1 MSKTLILTEKPSVAQ
16 DFARA
21 LNVKGRRDGY
31 IENSSYV
38 ITWAVGHLVELKKP
52 EDYHPQWKVWKLD
65 TLPIMPKS
73 FEYSPIDKTLQQFQI
88 IQNLLNKAPDR
99 IIIATDAGREGE
111 VIARTIL
118 LMCNRLQNVS
128 LYRFWTSQ
136 ALTDTVIRDA
146 LKECKPATDYDRL
159 WKAGQSRQIADW
171 LVGMNGSRAAT
182 LKMNDLFS
190 VGRVQTAVLALLVD
204 RRRER
209 ENFKPEP
216 YWILKAL
223 FNNPKGEW
231 WGTWFCKRKTRLPTE
246 EKAQEIEKK
255 VAGQDGIVQSVKKQK
270 KSEPPPQLYALT
282 DLQRDANNKF
292 GFSAQQ
298 TLQLAQ
304 DLYEKFKC
312 LSYPRTDARVLG
324 TKNAD
329 LVQSTVSKL
338 STFYPGIFDGV
349 QPRRMKNT
357 YRRVFNDAKLTDH
370 HALIPLSPLPSQ
382 ATSNHEKIYKLVLKR
397 FAQAFHADCQFE
409 QTEIITLVCDETF
422 RTKGKVIL
430 VPGWRVLESNAPTKQ
445 NSQRTDDDVEEQDQ
459 LPPLIKDDPA
469 HVQETS
475 CLKKQTKPPP
485 EYTEAS
491 LLRDMTNPGR
501 YVSEDKLK
509 KIYRGDIGLGTQ
521 STRAQTIETLLS
533 RKYIIRKKRQVL
545 ATDKGCMLIDTLRQ
559 FDLTKKITSPE
570 ETARWEMQLD
580 DIARGNGSDNEFLD
594 SIKAFVIQ
602 SVEEFK
608 SHTIQIDHSKLGKC
622 PACGGNIIKG
632 RKDYGCAN
640 WRESDGAC
648 RVVLRSKLHHR
659 WITPH
664 MIKGLLTDN
673 KIGPYAFSDK
683 DFSYGTIHLEKQA
696 DTWTL
701 IAKKAKKP
709 PKKSKQALAECPMCG
724 GNVITTPKAYG
735 CANWKDIDG
744 GCKFTIWKTIAKRDI
759 TPDEAIQLIETGTT
773 DLLQGFKSKKGN
785 DFSARLVLQEID
797 GNNVLKVKFIFD
809 ENTPDYGT

>member
-1 MSKTLILTEKPSVAQ
+1 MSKTLILTEKPSVAN

-21 LNVKGRRDGY
+21 LNVRGRYDGY
-31 IENSSYV
+31 IENNSFI
-38 ITWAVGHLVELKKP
+38 ITWAIGHLVELKKP
-52 EDYHPQWKVWKLD
+52 EDYHPRWKSWQLD
-65 TLPIMPKS
+65 TLPIMPES
-73 FEYSPIDKTLQQFQI
+73 FDYNPIDRTYQQLQI
-88 IQNLLNKAPDR
+88 IQKLLNNNIRK

-118 LMCNRLQNVS
+118 LTCNHLDDIS

-136 ALTDTVIRDA
+136 ALTDDVIRDA
-146 LKECKPATDYDRL
+146 LENCKPAKEYDRL

-223 FNNPKGEW
+223 FINPKGSW
-231 WGTWFCKRKTRLPTE
+231 LGTWFRKRQTRIPSE

-255 VAGQDGIVQSVKKQK
+255 IANQDGIVQSVKKQK
-270 KSEPPPQLYALT
+270 KSEAPPLLYALT
-282 DLQRDANNKF
+282 DLQRDANNKY
-292 GFSAQQ
+292 GFSAQK

-312 LSYPRTDARVLG
+312 LSYPRTDANVLG
-324 TKNAD
+324 SKNVD
-329 LVQSTVSKL
+329 LVKATISKL
-338 STFYPGIFDGV
+338 SSVYADMFTEI
-349 QPRRMKNT
+349 QSRRIKKT
-357 YRRVFNDAKLTDH
+357 YKRVFNDSKLTDH
-370 HALIPLSPLPSQ
+370 HALIPLAPLPSNASSDHQ
-382 ATSNHEKIYKLVLKR
+382 KIYMMVLKR

-409 QTEIITLVCDETF
+409 QTEIITLVCEETF

-430 VPGWRVLESNAPTKQ
+430 VPGWRILETQPAKSKQ
-445 NSQRTDDDVEEQDQ
+445 SKSEEDIEEQEQ
-459 LPPLIKDDPA
+459 LPPLQKDDPA
-469 HVQETS
+469 HVQETN

-501 YVSEDKLK
+501 YVADDKLK

-533 RKYIIRKKRQVL
+533 RKYIVRKKRQVL
-545 ATDKGCMLIDTLRQ
+545 ATDKGCLLIDTLRQ
-559 FDLTKKITSPE
+559 FEMTKKLTFPE

-580 DIARGNGSDNEFLD
+580 SIAQGNGSDDDFLKN
-594 SIKAFVIQ
+594 IKSFVIQ

-608 SHTIQIDHSKLGKC
+608 TNTIQIERSKLGDC
-622 PACGGNIIKG
+622 PECGGKIIKG
-632 RKDYGCAN
+632 KKDYGCAN

-648 RVVLRSKLHHR
+648 KVVIRSQLNGRFISPYMLRN
-659 WITPH
+659 
-664 MIKGLLTDN
+664 LLKN
-673 KIGPYAFSDK
+673 HSIGPYHFPNNDPPHGK
-683 DFSYGTIHLEKQA
+683 IHLEKKEGS
-696 DTWTL
+696 WCMYM
-701 IAKKAKKP
+701 
-709 PKKSKQALAECPMCG
+709 KKSKKPTKSSKKVLIECPVCG
-724 GNVITTPKAYG
+724 GDIVETPKAFG
-735 CANWKDIDG
+735 CANWKDVDG
-744 GCKFTIWKTIAKRDI
+744 GCKFVIWKTISQRETTKE
-759 TPDEAIQLIETGTT
+759 EAIQLIETGTT
-773 DLLQGFKSKKGN
+773 DVLDGFISKNGKA
-785 DFSARLVLQEID
+785 FRARLSLQNINGSEM
-797 GNNVLKVKFIFD
+797 LKPGFTFA
-809 ENTPDYGT
+809 N